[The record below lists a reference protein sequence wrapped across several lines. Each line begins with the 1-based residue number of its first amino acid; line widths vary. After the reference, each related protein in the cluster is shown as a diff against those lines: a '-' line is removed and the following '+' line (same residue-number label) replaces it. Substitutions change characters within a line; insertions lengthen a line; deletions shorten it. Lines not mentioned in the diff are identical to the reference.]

1 MVDKKIEKNDLSD
14 ASESIDYW
22 KKIDQW
28 LQNLERQADEYFAKV
43 EKNIHTMEQPFEQQ
57 DSLYNS
63 TDEINNLHASIDI
76 QSLDEKRENLQP
88 LQDEKRV
95 VSDKKLSSSFQ
106 IPLNI
111 KNTLA
116 EASESPE
123 SEFGRQES
131 YAQVESFANAVRN
144 EKGLFGRLVKMLS

>member
-123 SEFGRQES
+123 SALGRQES
-131 YAQVESFANAVRN
+131 YVQVQNFANAVSN